1 MGSHSDEEFVERLR
15 ELLVTNDR
23 SAVIYQVGQV
33 RACSPASSKICPR
46 SQEVPKLPRR
56 GLPPKEK
63 HAARGKPRNMF
74 RKQAKES
81 RGNASLLGS
90 AGTTARNERGY
101 DCMRNPGLACG
112 LEWGKTDLPL
122 VACEGDAGT
131 CVADK

>member
-1 MGSHSDEEFVERLR
+1 MRR
-15 ELLVTNDR
+15 E
-23 SAVIYQVGQV
+23 A
-33 RACSPASSKICPR
+33 
-46 SQEVPKLPRR
+46 
-56 GLPPKEK
+56 
-63 HAARGKPRNMF
+63 
-74 RKQAKES
+74 
-81 RGNASLLGS
+81 ASLLGS